1 MIIGIRGSLCFTLK
15 AACFGNWF
23 SEISLFDWIHPSF
36 QHPRQWRGT
45 MTESVLLTGL
55 SLGLKPTELRVFGH
69 QIRSFRNLFG
79 EIR

>member
-36 QHPRQWRGT
+36 QHPRQWRGA

-55 SLGLKPTELRVFGH
+55 SPRLRSIILRISV
-69 QIRSFRNLFG
+69 SFLYEFLSL
-79 EIR
+79 EK

>member
-23 SEISLFDWIHPSF
+23 NEVSLFDWIHPSF
-36 QHPRQWRGT
+36 QQPRRWRGA

-55 SLGLKPTELRVFGH
+55 SLES
-69 QIRSFRNLFG
+69 QAY
-79 EIR
+79 